1 MPNPQKQ
8 NIYLMN
14 DSLFDQLNW
23 EEQLHKALCISII
36 DEAKRVDLFQKT
48 DNNPPSSIIIWDRDD
63 QEMGKII
70 VGFRINRQAS
80 DIAIKLKEIQAD
92 VESYAQKYLL

>member
-8 NIYLMN
+8 NVYLMN
-14 DSLFDQLNW
+14 DSIFDQLDW
-23 EEQLHKALCISII
+23 EEQLHKALCISLI

-48 DNNPPSSIIIWDRDD
+48 GSNPPSSIIIWERDD

-70 VGFRINRQAS
+70 VGFRIN
-80 DIAIKLKEIQAD
+80 
-92 VESYAQKYLL
+92 